1 MRIAAIVCAALAL
14 SSCEVHGGVGV
25 GGSVFVPAAAVGAI
39 ISPTVVTVV
48 PVVAVGCPFVP
59 PFSTD
64 FTLVISGSSDLF
76 VQGVTIRL
84 IDGSG
89 VGGPTLTFPQAELDR
104 RFGSTL
110 VVAGGREFAFH
121 PQFGCGVIVP
131 RAITADVVVADRAGR
146 THTLTARASVR

>member
-146 THTLTARASVR
+146 TQTLTARASVR